1 MSIRRDGTITITVR
15 PLEDQG
21 ITLVDVMGVIDTGT
35 TLLLDEKL
43 SSLIRDQYY
52 KIVVNLAGVTY
63 VSSAGWG
70 LFISLLQKTRDHRG
84 DIKLINLTPEVA
96 NVFNMLA
103 FSNLIS
109 SYPSEEEALE
119 AFQNTN

>member
-1 MSIRRDGTITITVR
+1 MNIRRDGTITIEVRKKESSQVTV
-15 PLEDQG
+15 
-21 ITLVDVMGVIDTGT
+21 VDVSGVIDTGT
-35 TLLLDEKL
+35 TLLLDERL
-43 SSLIRDQYY
+43 SSLIRGENY

-70 LFISLLQKTRDHRG
+70 LFISLLQKTRDHHG
-84 DIKLINLTPEVA
+84 DIKLINMTQEVS

-109 SYPSEEEALE
+109 SYHSEEEAIE
-119 AFQNTN
+119 AFK

>member
-1 MSIRRDGTITITVR
+1 MSIRRDGTITIEVRHKEDKKVTV
-15 PLEDQG
+15 
-21 ITLVDVMGVIDTGT
+21 VDVSGVIDTGT
-35 TLLLDEKL
+35 TLLLDERL
-43 SSLIRDQYY
+43 SSLIRDERY

-70 LFISLLQKTRDHRG
+70 LFISLLQKTRDHQG
-84 DIKLINLTPEVA
+84 DIKLINMTQEVG

-109 SYPSEEEALE
+109 SYQSEEEAIE
-119 AFQNTN
+119 AFK

>member
-1 MSIRRDGTITITVR
+1 MNTRRDGTITITVR
-15 PLEDQG
+15 PNENQD
-21 ITLVDVMGVIDTGT
+21 IMIVDVVGVIDTGT

-52 KIVVNLAGVTY
+52 KIVVNLASVTY

-84 DIKLINLTPEVA
+84 DIKLVNLTPEVA

-109 SYPSEEEALE
+109 SYASEEEAFD
-119 AFQNTN
+119 AFQAKI